1 LLRKSL
7 PILEAVL
14 EPAAL
19 VRPAILAETAGI
31 LVAAQVAPAAA
42 AVVVFPHHHQVAVAV
57 AVAAATG
64 LGPNLVL

>member
-42 AVVVFPHHHQVAVAV
+42 AVVVFPPHHHQVAVAV
-57 AVAAATG
+57 AVATG